1 MIKINDLPTSSAV
14 TDSHNIVID
23 NGSTTEKLNYATLAR
38 AIVEQFTTTLAGV
51 TQSVQSAIGSLN
63 DSITLLSKT
72 LVGWIGAMS
81 EKNIDNFPTSNQ
93 YGTFWLNNF
102 DSTIAGTK
110 PLTNGY
116 GVLFTLRQS
125 ATIARQMYIDSSG
138 RVYARYYTFTTG
150 VWTAWTASA

>member
-14 TDSHNIVID
+14 TDSHNLVID
-23 NGSTTEKLNYATLAR
+23 NGSTTEKVNYATLAR

-63 DSITLLSKT
+63 DSITSLSKT

-81 EKNIDNFPTSNQ
+81 EKNIDNFPTANQ
-93 YGTFWLNNF
+93 YGTFLLNNF
-102 DSTIAGTK
+102 DTTIAGTK

-150 VWTAWTASA
+150 VWTAWTANA